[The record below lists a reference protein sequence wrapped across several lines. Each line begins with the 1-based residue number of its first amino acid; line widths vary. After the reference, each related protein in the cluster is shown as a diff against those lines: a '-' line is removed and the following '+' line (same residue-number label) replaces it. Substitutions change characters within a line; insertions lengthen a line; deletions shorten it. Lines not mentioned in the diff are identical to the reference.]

1 MHLIEQTGLFNRGI
15 LAILTVRLIV
25 TNQTVGCVELQRTH
39 RGAGLD
45 NKAQMKFKA
54 ESNSPK
60 TPLNAG
66 LSLTTTRLS
75 EASGPGS
82 LL

>member
-1 MHLIEQTGLFNRGI
+1 MHLIEQTGLLNRGI
-15 LAILTVRLIV
+15 LAFLTVRLIV

-39 RGAGLD
+39 WRAGLH
-45 NKAQMKFKA
+45 NKVQMKLKA

-60 TPLNAG
+60 TALNAG
-66 LSLTTTRLS
+66 LSVTTTRLS
-75 EASGPGS
+75 EASGPGR

>member
-1 MHLIEQTGLFNRGI
+1 M
-15 LAILTVRLIV
+15 AILTVRMIV

-39 RGAGLD
+39 RGAGLH
-45 NKAQMKFKA
+45 NKVQMKFKA
-54 ESNSPK
+54 ESNSPE

-66 LSLTTTRLS
+66 FSLTTTPLS
-75 EASGPGS
+75 EVSGPGR